1 MFKWLRFCIV
11 LIFLASPSHTK
22 AQSKQDQCNYVNTVL
37 ESISYLHYNPKET
50 NEEWSRELWKT
61 FIEDID
67 PQGFYLVKSD
77 VNKLMGQSSRI
88 AAYIQAGN
96 CDFLNEVRDL
106 YKNKLLQ
113 TDTFITSY
121 LNRPFSFS
129 ANDSLTTYNND
140 KIGYVENNAALEIRW
155 KNWLKYRV
163 LVQLFTAYPKL
174 IDSLGIDKL
183 IQLKEKE
190 ARIAVINRHK
200 HKISRT
206 LNRPE
211 GFDKYFRNRFLSVMA
226 NSFDPHTEFFSDAE
240 KKNFESDITTET
252 YTFGFEIEENR
263 NGEIEVANLI
273 PGGPAWKSNEI
284 HKGDILV
291 RLKLPNA
298 KVEDLSL
305 SDETEIE
312 EILDLSTTQKID
324 LTIRKV
330 NGQLKTVTLLK
341 EKLSAEE
348 NLIKSLVLKG
358 LHKIGYISLP
368 GFYTE
373 WNNPRN
379 GCTTDMAQEI
389 LKLKREKI
397 DGLIIDIRFNGGGSM
412 QEAISLAG
420 IFINEGPI
428 SLMEDRNQK
437 PYVLK
442 DITRGTI
449 YDGPLLILVNGYS
462 ASSAE
467 ILAAALQDHN
477 RAIIVGTPTYGK
489 SSSQIIYPID
499 TTSQISNAN
508 SENEASEYIKVTTT
522 KIYRI
527 TGSTFQKTGV
537 IPDITLPG
545 HMEFGYREADT
556 PNALP
561 NDSIAKKV
569 MYIPLVPYPVKELAQ
584 LSNSRISK
592 NKQFQGLIAYNDS
605 LRHFLKNSYTISLNP
620 KSFYKSEYHF
630 YEMFQRLDSIT
641 YSQTNLYVTDFPS
654 FDKQEIELNPY
665 KKEMN
670 EQMQKK
676 AQNDIYIQECFQ
688 ILTDFINFK
697 KK

>member
-1 MFKWLRFCIV
+1 MFKWLRFCIA
-11 LIFLASPSHTK
+11 LILSAFSIPSM
-22 AQSKQDQCNYVNTVL
+22 AQSKQNPCSYVNTVL
-37 ESISYLHYNPKET
+37 GSISYLHYDPKET
-50 NEEWSRELWKT
+50 NEEWSRDLWKT
-61 FIEDID
+61 FVEDID
-67 PQGFYLVKSD
+67 PQGFYFIKPE
-77 VNKLMGQSSRI
+77 VNKLMAKAPYI
-88 AAYIQAGN
+88 AEFIQTEN
-96 CDFLNEVRDL
+96 CTFLNEISDL
-106 YKNKLLQ
+106 YKKKLQQ
-113 TDTFITSY
+113 TDTLITKY
-121 LNRPFSFS
+121 LTHPFTFS
-129 ANDSLTTYNND
+129 KNDSLTTYNSG
-140 KIGYVENNAALEIRW
+140 KIMYAENNTILELRW
-155 KNWLKYRV
+155 QNWLKYRV
-163 LVQLFTAYPKL
+163 LIQLFTAYPRL

-190 ARIAVINRHK
+190 ARITVINRHK
-200 HKISRT
+200 HQISRT

-211 GFDKYFRNRFLSVMA
+211 GFEKYFRNRFLSVMA

-240 KKNFESDITTET
+240 KKDFESDITTET
-252 YTFGFEIEENR
+252 FTFGLGIDENR
-263 NGEIEVANLI
+263 NGEIEITDLI

-291 RLKLPNA
+291 SLKLPDN
-298 KVEDLSL
+298 KTEDLSL
-305 SDETEIE
+305 FDEAEVE
-312 EILDLSTTQKID
+312 ELLNLSTTKKID
-324 LTIRKV
+324 LTIRKI
-330 NGQLKTVTLLK
+330 NGQLKTISLLK

-358 LHKIGYISLP
+358 SYKFGYISLP

-373 WNNPRN
+373 GNNPRN

-389 LKLKREKI
+389 LKLKRDKI

-420 IFINEGPI
+420 IFINEGPVCLI
-428 SLMEDRNQK
+428 EDRNQK

-442 DITRGTI
+442 DVTRGTI

-462 ASSAE
+462 ASSSE
-467 ILAAALQDHN
+467 ILTAALQDHN
-477 RAIIVGTPTYGK
+477 RAIIVGTPTFGK

-499 TTSQISNAN
+499 TTSQNNDAT
-508 SENEASEYIKVTTT
+508 SESEASEYIKVTTS

-537 IPDITLPG
+537 IPDITLPS
-545 HMEFGYREADT
+545 HLEFGYREADT

-569 MYIPLVPYPVKELAQ
+569 MYIPLLPYPVKELAQ
-584 LSNSRISK
+584 LSSSRISK

-605 LRHFLKNSYTISLNP
+605 LRYFLKNSYTINLNP

-641 YSQTNLYVTDFPS
+641 YSKNNLYVTEFPS
-654 FDKQEIELNPY
+654 FDKQVIELNPY
-665 KKEMN
+665 KKELN

-688 ILTDFINFK
+688 ILTDFITFK

>member
-1 MFKWLRFCIV
+1 MYKWLRFCFVIV
-11 LIFLASPSHTK
+11 LLAYTSYTK
-22 AQSKQDQCNYVNTVL
+22 AQSNQDQCSYINTVL

-50 NEEWSRELWKT
+50 NEEWSRELWKS

-67 PQGFYLVKSD
+67 PQGFYLIKS
-77 VNKLMGQSSRI
+77 NENRLMKESNRI
-88 AAYIQAGN
+88 ASFIQTGN

-106 YKNKLLQ
+106 YKYKLLQ
-113 TDTFITSY
+113 TDTLITRY
-121 LNRPFSFS
+121 LNRPFTFS

-140 KIGYVENNAALEIRW
+140 KIVYAENNTALELRW
-155 KNWLKYRV
+155 ENWLKYRV
-163 LVQLFTAYPKL
+163 LIQLFTAYPKL
-174 IDSLGIDKL
+174 IDSLGIEKL

-211 GFDKYFRNRFLSVMA
+211 GFDKYFRNRFLAIMA

-240 KKNFESDITTET
+240 KKDFESDITTET
-252 YTFGFEIEENR
+252 YTFGLEIEENR
-263 NGEIEVANLI
+263 NGEIEVSDLI

-291 RLKLPNA
+291 RLKLPNTKA
-298 KVEDLSL
+298 EDLSL

-312 EILDLSTTQKID
+312 EILNLSTTKRID

-341 EKLSAEE
+341 EKLSAED
-348 NLIKSLVLKG
+348 NLIKSIILKG
-358 LHKIGYISLP
+358 AHKIGYISLP

-373 WNNPRN
+373 WNNQKN
-379 GCTTDMAQEI
+379 GCTKDMAKEI
-389 LKLKREKI
+389 QKLKREKI
-397 DGLIIDIRFNGGGSM
+397 EGLIIDIRFNGGGSM

-420 IFINEGPI
+420 IFVNEGPI
-428 SLMEDRNQK
+428 SIIEDRNQK

-442 DITRGTI
+442 DVTRGTV

-467 ILAAALQDHN
+467 ILAAALQDYH

-499 TTSQISNAN
+499 TTSQNNNAN
-508 SENEASEYIKVTTT
+508 SESEASEYIKVTTS
-522 KIYRI
+522 KIYRV
-527 TGSTFQKTGV
+527 TGATFQKTGV

-545 HMEFGYREADT
+545 HLEFGYRETDS
-556 PNALP
+556 PYALP
-561 NDSIAKKV
+561 NDSIAMKV
-569 MYIPLVPYPVKELAQ
+569 VYTPLVSYPIKELAQ
-584 LSNSRISK
+584 LSSSRIGN
-592 NKQFQGLIAYNDS
+592 NKQFQRLVAYNDS
-605 LRHFLKNSYTISLNP
+605 LRYFLKNTYTIGLNP
-620 KSFYKSEYHF
+620 KSFYKNEYHF
-630 YEMFQRLDSIT
+630 YEMFQRLDSII
-641 YSQTNLYVTDFPS
+641 YSKTNLYVTDFPS
-654 FDKQEIELNPY
+654 LDKQMIELNPY

-670 EQMQKK
+670 EQIQKK